1 MKPGPYSQPV
11 SKWTVC
17 SLAPF
22 LALLLTCSSSSFA
35 QEPQKLTLKRA
46 VELALVHSPA
56 AMQAFYDEQ
65 KALDSYHESRNNY
78 IPQVTV
84 GSGLGASWGYPL
96 SLEGSAPSIVNL
108 TAQSA
113 LINPALQQY
122 IHAAQR
128 EYAAAQINTKDRR
141 GQVIQDTVLTY
152 VELVKWERNLDH
164 IHQQRDD
171 ANRMEQVAQQRVDA
185 GVDRPQML
193 TEAKLAAAR
202 AKLHVLQA
210 EDSVQSLRALLFQ
223 LTGVPAASIQTD
235 PDSIPGFP
243 DLPSDPD
250 ATAKAADSSLAVSM
264 ARQHALAQAFKAR
277 AEHRTLWPSVD
288 FATQYAVLAKY
299 NNWQQFFV
307 SNAFERNNASIG
319 VVIRFPFLNAPQRA
333 HAQAADAD
341 AARAKADVQSVKDQV
356 SQQVLKLQSS
366 ARQASAAKEV
376 SELEFEL
383 AKSNFDEIEVRMNSG
398 GATVHDEANA
408 RADMSEKYNQL
419 QDADFE
425 LVRARLALMRA
436 TGDLAA
442 WVGVPK

>member
-1 MKPGPYSQPV
+1 MKPGQYTQAVAVRTAIYLAQLVLLFLV
-11 SKWTVC
+11 S
-17 SLAPF
+17 A
-22 LALLLTCSSSSFA
+22 ALFA

-56 AMQAFYDEQ
+56 AMQVRADEE
-65 KALDSYHESRNNY
+65 KALDSYRESRNNY

-96 SLEGSAPSIVNL
+96 SLEGSAPSIVNI
-108 TAQSA
+108 TGQSA

-128 EYAAAQINTKDRR
+128 EYAAAQLNTKDRR
-141 GQVIQDTVLTY
+141 GQIIQDTVLTY
-152 VELVKWERNLDH
+152 TELVKWERNLDH
-164 IHQQRDD
+164 IHQQQDD
-171 ANRMEQVAQQRVDA
+171 ANRMEKVAEQRVQA

-210 EDSVQSLRALLFQ
+210 EDSVQSLRGLLFQ

-235 PDSIPGFP
+235 PDSVPAFP
-243 DLPSDPD
+243 DLPAASDAAD
-250 ATAKAADSSLAVSM
+250 KAADSSVAVSI
-264 ARQHALAQAFKAR
+264 AQQHALAQAFKAR
-277 AEHRTLWPSVD
+277 AEHRSLWPSVD

-299 NNWQQFFV
+299 NNWEQFFPK
-307 SNAFERNNASIG
+307 AFQRNNASIG
-319 VVIRFPFLNAPQRA
+319 IVIRFPFFNAPQRA
-333 HAQAADAD
+333 HAEAADAD
-341 AARAKADVQSVKDQV
+341 AVRAKADVQSVKDQV

-366 ARQASAAKEV
+366 ARQAAAAKEV
-376 SELEFEL
+376 SDLEYQL
-383 AKSNFDEIEVRMNSG
+383 SKSSFDEIEVRMNSG

-442 WVGVPK
+442 WLGVPK

>member
-1 MKPGPYSQPV
+1 MLSI
-11 SKWTVC
+11 
-17 SLAPF
+17 APLF
-22 LALLLTCSSSSFA
+22 GLLLMTASSFA

-46 VELALVHSPA
+46 VELALVHSPIA
-56 AMQAFYDEQ
+56 LQAIADEQ
-65 KALDSYHESRNNY
+65 KALDSYHESRSNY

-96 SLEGSAPSIVNL
+96 SLEGSAPSIVNI
-108 TAQSA
+108 TGQSA

-128 EYAAAQINTKDRR
+128 EYAAAQINTRDRR
-141 GQVIQDTVLTY
+141 GQIIQDTVLTY
-152 VELVKWERNLDH
+152 TELVKWERNLDH

-171 ANRMEQVAQQRVDA
+171 SNRMEQVAEQRVQA

-202 AKLHVLQA
+202 AKFHVLQA

-223 LTGVPAASIQTD
+223 LTGVAAASIQTD
-235 PDSIPGFP
+235 PDSIPVFP
-243 DLPSDPD
+243 DLPTVPD
-250 ATAKAADSSLAVSM
+250 TTEKAVDSSFAVSM
-264 ARQHALAQAFKAR
+264 AQQHALAQAFKAR
-277 AEHRTLWPSVD
+277 AEHRSLWPSVD

-299 NNWQQFFV
+299 NNWEQFFPK
-307 SNAFERNNASIG
+307 AFQRNNASIG
-319 VVIRFPFLNAPQRA
+319 VVIRFPFFNAPQRA
-333 HAQAADAD
+333 HAQVADAD

-366 ARQASAAKEV
+366 ARQAAAAKEV
-376 SELEFEL
+376 SDLEYQL

-436 TGDLAA
+436 TGDLAT

>member
-1 MKPGPYSQPV
+1 MR
-11 SKWTVC
+11 TVC
-17 SLAPF
+17 SLAS
-22 LALLLTCSSSSFA
+22 LLLLISASSFA
-35 QEPQKLTLKRA
+35 QEPQKLTLKHA

-56 AMQAFYDEQ
+56 AMQALADEQ
-65 KALDSYHESRNNY
+65 KALDAYHESRSNY

-96 SLEGSAPSIVNL
+96 SLEGSAPSLVNI
-108 TAQSA
+108 TGQSA

-128 EYAAAQINTKDRR
+128 EYAAARLSTKDRR
-141 GQVIQDTVLTY
+141 GQIIQDTVLTY
-152 VELVKWERNLDH
+152 TELVKWERNLDH

-171 ANRMEQVAQQRVDA
+171 ASKMEQVAEQRVDS

-193 TEAKLAAAR
+193 TEAKLASAR

-235 PDSIPGFP
+235 PDSIPAFP
-243 DLPSDPD
+243 DLPAAPD
-250 ATAKAADSSLAVSM
+250 TADKAADSSLAVSM
-264 ARQHALAQAFKAR
+264 AQQHALAQAFKAR
-277 AEHRTLWPSVD
+277 AEHRALWPSVD

-299 NNWQQFFV
+299 NNWEQFFV
-307 SNAFERNNASIG
+307 NNAFQRNNASIG
-319 VVIRFPFLNAPQRA
+319 VVIRFPFFNAPQRA

-341 AARAKADVQSVKDQV
+341 AARAKADVQAAKDQV

-366 ARQASAAKEV
+366 ARQAAAAKEV
-376 SELEFEL
+376 SDLEFQL
-383 AKSNFDEIEVRMNSG
+383 AKSHFDEIEVRLNSG

-408 RADMSEKYNQL
+408 RAEMSEKYNQL

-436 TGDLAA
+436 TGELAP

>member
-1 MKPGPYSQPV
+1 MRTVYS
-11 SKWTVC
+11 
-17 SLAPF
+17 
-22 LALLLTCSSSSFA
+22 LALLLLLMGASSFA

-46 VELALVHSPA
+46 VELALVHSPVA
-56 AMQAFYDEQ
+56 IQATADEQ
-65 KALDSYHESRNNY
+65 KALDSYRESRNNY

-96 SLEGSAPSIVNL
+96 SLEGFAPSIVNI

-128 EYAAAQINTKDRR
+128 EYAAAQISTRDRR
-141 GQVIQDTVLTY
+141 GQIIQDTVLTY
-152 VELVKWERNLDH
+152 TELVKWERNLDH

-171 ANRMEQVAQQRVDA
+171 ASKMEQVAEQRVQA
-185 GVDRPQML
+185 GIDRPQML

-210 EDSVQSLRALLFQ
+210 EDSVQSLRGLLFQ

-243 DLPSDPD
+243 DLPTDPEI
-250 ATAKAADSSLAVSM
+250 AEKAEGSSFAVSM
-264 ARQHALAQAFKAR
+264 AQQHALAQAFKAR
-277 AEHRTLWPSVD
+277 AEHRSLWPSVD
-288 FATQYAVLAKY
+288 FASQYAVLAKY
-299 NNWQQFFV
+299 NNWEQFFPT
-307 SNAFERNNASIG
+307 AFQRNNASIG
-319 VVIRFPFLNAPQRA
+319 VVIRFPFFNAPQRA

-341 AARAKADVQSVKDQV
+341 AARAKADVQSVKNQV

-366 ARQASAAKEV
+366 ARQAAAAKEV
-376 SELEFEL
+376 SDLEYQL

>member
-1 MKPGPYSQPV
+1 VLFIAPLVALILISAA
-11 SKWTVC
+11 
-17 SLAPF
+17 SL
-22 LALLLTCSSSSFA
+22 A

-56 AMQAFYDEQ
+56 AMQARADEQ
-65 KALDSYHESRNNY
+65 KALDSYRESRNNY

-96 SLEGSAPSIVNL
+96 SLEGSAPSIVNISG
-108 TAQSA
+108 QSA

-128 EYAAAQINTKDRR
+128 EYAAAQLNTRDRR
-141 GQVIQDTVLTY
+141 GQIIQDTVLTY
-152 VELVKWERNLDH
+152 TELVKWERNLDH
-164 IHQQRDD
+164 IHQQQDD
-171 ANRMEQVAQQRVDA
+171 ANRMEQVAEQRVQA

-202 AKLHVLQA
+202 ARLHVLQA
-210 EDSVQSLRALLFQ
+210 EDSVQSLRGLLFQ
-223 LTGVPAASIQTD
+223 MTGVPAASIQTD
-235 PDSIPGFP
+235 SDSVPAFP
-243 DLPSDPD
+243 DLPTASD
-250 ATAKAADSSLAVSM
+250 TADKAAASSFAVSM
-264 ARQHALAQAFKAR
+264 AQQHALAQAFKAR
-277 AEHRTLWPSVD
+277 AEHRSLWPSVD
-288 FATQYAVLAKY
+288 FATQYAVLAKF
-299 NNWQQFFV
+299 NNWEQFFPK
-307 SNAFERNNASIG
+307 AFQRNNASIG
-319 VVIRFPFLNAPQRA
+319 IVIRFPFFNAPQRA

-366 ARQASAAKEV
+366 ARQAAAAKEV
-376 SELEFEL
+376 SDLEYQL
-383 AKSNFDEIEVRMNSG
+383 AKSSFDEIEVRMNSG

-425 LVRARLALMRA
+425 LVRARLAVMRA

-442 WVGVPK
+442 WVGVPR

>member
-1 MKPGPYSQPV
+1 MRR
-11 SKWTVC
+11 VC
-17 SLAPF
+17 SLAP
-22 LALLLTCSSSSFA
+22 LLLLIGAASFA
-35 QEPQKLTLKRA
+35 QEPQKLTLKHA
-46 VELALVHSPA
+46 VELALAHSPA
-56 AMQAFYDEQ
+56 AMQARADEQ
-65 KALDSYHESRNNY
+65 KALDAYHESRSNY

-96 SLEGSAPSIVNL
+96 SLEGSAPSLVNI
-108 TAQSA
+108 TGQSA
-113 LINPALQQY
+113 LFNPALQQY

-128 EYAAAQINTKDRR
+128 EYAAAQLSTKDRR
-141 GQVIQDTVLTY
+141 GQIIQDTILTY
-152 VELVKWERNLDH
+152 TELVKWERNLDH

-171 ANRMEQVAQQRVDA
+171 ASKMEQVAEQRVQA
-185 GVDRPQML
+185 GIDRPQML
-193 TEAKLAAAR
+193 TEARLAAAR

-210 EDSVQSLRALLFQ
+210 DDSVQSLRALLFQ
-223 LTGVPAASIQTD
+223 LTGLPAASIQTD
-235 PDSIPGFP
+235 PDSIPAFP
-243 DLPSDPD
+243 DVPTAPD
-250 ATAKAADSSLAVSM
+250 TADKAADSSFAVSM
-264 ARQHALAQAFKAR
+264 AQQHALAQAFKAR
-277 AEHRTLWPSVD
+277 AEHRALWPSVD

-307 SNAFERNNASIG
+307 NNAFQRNNASIG
-319 VVIRFPFLNAPQRA
+319 VVIRFPFFNAPQRA

-341 AARAKADVQSVKDQV
+341 AARAKADVHSVKDQM

-366 ARQASAAKEV
+366 ARQAAAAKEV
-376 SELEFEL
+376 SDLEYQL

>member
-1 MKPGPYSQPV
+1 VRTLFYI
-11 SKWTVC
+11 
-17 SLAPF
+17 AP
-22 LALLLTCSSSSFA
+22 LLVLVTARSFA

-56 AMQAFYDEQ
+56 AMQAVADEQ
-65 KALDSYHESRNNY
+65 KARDSYHESRNNY

-96 SLEGSAPSIVNL
+96 SLEGSAPSIVNV

-141 GQVIQDTVLTY
+141 GQIIQDTVLTY
-152 VELVKWERNLDH
+152 TELVKWERNLEH
-164 IHQQRDD
+164 IHQQQDD
-171 ANRMEQVAQQRVDA
+171 ANRMQQVAEQRVTA
-185 GVDRPQML
+185 GIDRPQML

-223 LTGVPAASIQTD
+223 LTGVPAASIQAD
-235 PDSIPGFP
+235 PDSVPALP
-243 DLPSDPD
+243 DLPTASD
-250 ATAKAADSSLAVSM
+250 TADKAADSSLAVSL
-264 ARQHALAQAFKAR
+264 AQQHALAQAFKAR
-277 AEHRTLWPSVD
+277 AEHRSLWPSVD
-288 FATQYAVLAKY
+288 FATQYAMLAKY

-307 SNAFERNNASIG
+307 SNAFQRNNASVG
-319 VVIRFPFLNAPQRA
+319 VVIRFPFFNAPQRA

-366 ARQASAAKEV
+366 ARQAAAAKEV
-376 SELEFEL
+376 SDLEYQL
-383 AKSNFDEIEVRMNSG
+383 SKSSFDEIEVRMNSG
-398 GATVHDEANA
+398 GASVHDEANA

-425 LVRARLALMRA
+425 LVRARLALMRS

>member
-1 MKPGPYSQPV
+1 
-11 SKWTVC
+11 VC
-17 SLAPF
+17 SLALLF
-22 LALLLTCSSSSFA
+22 VLMSALSFA

-46 VELALVHSPA
+46 VQLALVHSPA
-56 AMQAFYDEQ
+56 AMQAIADEQ

-96 SLEGSAPSIVNL
+96 SLEGSAPSIVNV

-128 EYAAAQINTKDRR
+128 EYAAAQLNTKDRR
-141 GQVIQDTVLTY
+141 GQIIQDTILTY
-152 VELVKWERNLDH
+152 TELVKWEHNLEH
-164 IHQQRDD
+164 IHQQQDD
-171 ANRMEQVAQQRVDA
+171 AVRMQQVAEQRTQA

-210 EDSVQSLRALLFQ
+210 EDSVQSLRGLLFQ

-235 PDSIPGFP
+235 PDSVPAFP
-243 DLPSDPD
+243 DLPTAPD
-250 ATAKAADSSLAVSM
+250 TAEEAASSSFAVSM
-264 ARQHALAQAFKAR
+264 AEQHALAQAFKAR
-277 AEHRTLWPSVD
+277 AEHRSLWPSVD
-288 FATQYAVLAKY
+288 FATQYAMLAKY
-299 NNWQQFFV
+299 NNWEQFFPK
-307 SNAFERNNASIG
+307 AFQRNNASIG
-319 VVIRFPFLNAPQRA
+319 IVIRFPFFNAPQRS

-366 ARQASAAKEV
+366 ARQAAAAKEV
-376 SELEFEL
+376 SDLEYQL
-383 AKSNFDEIEVRMNSG
+383 AKSNFDEIEVRVNSG

-436 TGDLAA
+436 TGDLPA

>member
-35 QEPQKLTLKRA
+35 QETQKLTLKRA

-56 AMQAFYDEQ
+56 AMQAFADEQ

-96 SLEGSAPSIVNL
+96 SLEGSAPSIVNI

-223 LTGVPAASIQTD
+223 LTGIPAASIQTD

-250 ATAKAADSSLAVSM
+250 ATAKAADSSPAVSM
-264 ARQHALAQAFKAR
+264 AQQHALAQAFKAR

-299 NNWQQFFV
+299 NNWEQFFPK
-307 SNAFERNNASIG
+307 AFQRNNASIG

>member
-1 MKPGPYSQPV
+1 MKPGNSNQRV
-11 SKWTVC
+11 SVVRLCGLTLLAGT
-17 SLAPF
+17 SL
-22 LALLLTCSSSSFA
+22 LCA
-35 QEPQKLTLKRA
+35 QDVQKLTLKRA
-46 VELALVHSPA
+46 VELALAHSPVA
-56 AMQAFYDEQ
+56 LQARADEQ
-65 KALDSYHESRNNY
+65 KALDSYHESRDNY

-96 SLEGSAPSIVNL
+96 SLEGSAPSIVNI

-128 EYAAAQINTKDRR
+128 EYAAAQLNTKDRR

-152 VELVKWERNLDH
+152 TELVKWERNLDH

-171 ANRMEQVAQQRVDA
+171 ATKMEQIAEQRVQA
-185 GVDRPQML
+185 GIDRPQML

-223 LTGVPAASIQTD
+223 LTGVPAGSIQAD
-235 PDSIPGFP
+235 PDSIPAFP
-243 DLPSDPD
+243 DLPTASD
-250 ATAKAADSSLAVSM
+250 TAEKSADSSIAVSM
-264 ARQHALAQAFKAR
+264 AQQHALAQAFKAR
-277 AEHRTLWPSVD
+277 AEHRALWPSVD
-288 FATQYAVLAKY
+288 FASQYAVLAKY

-307 SNAFERNNASIG
+307 SNAFERNNASVG
-319 VVIRFPFLNAPQRA
+319 VVIRFPFFNAPQRA
-333 HAQAADAD
+333 HAAAADAD
-341 AARAKADVQSVKDQV
+341 AARAKAEVQSVKNQV

-366 ARQASAAKEV
+366 ARQAAAAKEV
-376 SELEFEL
+376 SDLEYQL
-383 AKSNFDEIEVRMNSG
+383 AKSNFDETEVRMNSG

-442 WVGVPK
+442 WLGVPK